1 MPFMYALP
9 ATVRS
14 PPGLACLQNL
24 MPAESFASLP
34 EGAACSAMRAFS
46 QMLKAL
52 TPIMLRI
59 ANSQ

>member
-1 MPFMYALP
+1 
-9 ATVRS
+9 
-14 PPGLACLQNL
+14 

-52 TPIMLRI
+52 TPIMLRL
-59 ANSQ
+59 ANSE